1 MRELHLQFAPILIAT
16 LAKMA
21 LGAVWYSN
29 ALFFK
34 AWIRMSGMIEEQ
46 VRQGLPKALVV
57 DLIGSFLMALVLFH
71 TIRWADANSISAAL
85 FVAFLNWLGFVAV
98 SMVNTV
104 TYERKPVKL
113 YLLNTGYQLVSM
125 LIMGAIVAA
134 FPAA

>member
-16 LAKMA
+16 LAKMV

-71 TIRWADANSISAAL
+71 TIRWADANSVSAAL
-85 FVAFLNWLGFVAV
+85 FVAFLNWLGFVAFT
-98 SMVNTV
+98 MVNTV
-104 TYERKPVKL
+104 TYERKPVQL